1 MAAEMF
7 YDDDAD
13 LALIQGKNVAV
24 LGYGSQGHAH
34 SLSLRDSG
42 VDVRVGLPEGSKS
55 RAKAEAEGLRVLTPA
70 EAVEEADVI
79 VILAPDHVQRKLYA
93 ESVEPNLTA
102 GDTLVFGHGFNI
114 RFGYITPPD
123 GVDVFMVAPKGPGH
137 LVRREYV
144 DGRGVPVLVAVEED
158 ASGKA
163 WDLALSYAKAIGGL
177 RAGGIKTTFT
187 EETETDLFGE
197 QAVLCGGASQLVMY
211 GFETLIEAGYQPEV
225 AYFEC
230 LHELKLIVDLMYEG
244 GIAKQRWSVSDTAEY
259 GDYVSG
265 PRVITP
271 AGEGEHAG
279 DPRGHQERLVRPA
292 VHRRPGRR
300 RPGVQ
305 GAARQGRGAPDRA
318 DRPRAAQADGVGEV
332 PRLRLR
338 RGHRHPLTRREL
350 PRAGR

>member
-1 MAAEMF
+1 MAEILKSGNVELL
-7 YDDDAD
+7 D
-13 LALIQGKNVAV
+13 GKVAV

-34 SLSLRDSG
+34 ALSLRDSG
-42 VDVRVGLPEGSKS
+42 VDVRIGLQPGSKS
-55 RAKAEAEGLRVLTPA
+55 RGKAEAEGLRVRTPA
-70 EAVEEADVI
+70 EAAEEADVI
-79 VILAPDHVQRKLYA
+79 VILAPDQHQRKLYA
-93 ESVEPNLTA
+93 EEIEPQLAA

-114 RFGYITPPD
+114 RFGYITPPE

-144 DGRGVPVLVAVEED
+144 DGRGVPVLVAVEKDE
-158 ASGKA
+158 SGNA
-163 WDLALSYAKAIGGL
+163 WPLALSYAKGIGGL

-211 GFETLIEAGYQPEV
+211 GFEVLTEAGYQPEV

-265 PRVITP
+265 PLVIDEHVKENMVQVLARIQDGSFAQRFIDDQD
-271 AGEGEHAG
+271 AGGPEFAALRAKGE
-279 DPRGHQERLVRPA
+279 Q
-292 VHRRPGRR
+292 
-300 RPGVQ
+300 
-305 GAARQGRGAPDRA
+305 
-318 DRPRAAQADGVGEV
+318 
-332 PRLRLR
+332 
-338 RGHRHPLTRREL
+338 HPIEATGREL
-350 PRAGR
+350 RKLMAWVKSHDSDYTEGTATR